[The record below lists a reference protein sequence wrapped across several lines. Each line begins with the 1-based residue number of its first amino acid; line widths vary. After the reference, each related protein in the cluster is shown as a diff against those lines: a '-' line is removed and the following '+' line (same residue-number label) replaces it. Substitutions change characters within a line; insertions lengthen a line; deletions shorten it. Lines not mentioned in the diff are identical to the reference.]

1 MSKHVFPPLKVF
13 LLGRFHLERKV
24 GQAWQEDVNPA
35 WQHRTT
41 RILLAYL
48 LSSPGRRRSRDQ
60 VMDTLWPNLAVE
72 NAANRLNSTVH
83 QLRQLLEP
91 TLSRPAN
98 SHLLRVEP
106 DILLLADAATLW
118 VDIDVFGLLTTK
130 VHTSA
135 DIVYVEQLLEEA
147 KTLYGGDFL
156 HGERSSEWVLA
167 QREVY
172 QRIWIG
178 LLLELADHRI
188 ANNDLSSA
196 LAALNPILRA
206 DPTNEATVQ
215 RLMRILALL
224 QRRTEALQLYYQL
237 VHKLKKQHEAIP
249 LAETTRIFEA
259 VRNGAIT
266 DVLANMPFSPE
277 RAEPGAMDGALL
289 EPHAPLM
296 IPPQHQVHIGR
307 SHQSPF
313 VGRTEELSIM
323 RTILHATAQAG
334 KHATRPVTAIAALPF
349 GTVNHAPFLLLKGE
363 TGIGKTRLAEELSRE
378 AIQHNW
384 SVAWSRSYE
393 QERDIPYRLW
403 TEVLRKAMLAAHD
416 SLDIPHAQLHHTAFD
431 TIFGSDTIQ
440 HLSTLLPEL
449 QQAIPAG
456 VAPRSLLSAQEQ
468 LHLWEATRSFLA
480 TLSRD
485 RPLLI
490 VLDDIQWADGSSLEL
505 LAYLTRRLHTQVAQP
520 IVLLATCRDT
530 ELEPAHPLRPLLID
544 LQREQAI
551 ITLNVQPLT
560 QAQIGTLV
568 APLPAPIVQHIQLQA
583 EGNPFFAEELARSSY
598 ATSSTASALELPQEH
613 PRTNFLPATIT
624 AALERRMSNLSRAC
638 QRLLGKAAVLGGSFE
653 LTMVQLMEYGSM
665 ASQDEDALL
674 DLLDEALQAG
684 VLTEESSDHI
694 IVYYFWHPMIVSHLY
709 GQLSGARRA
718 QLHRRAAEVLQNL
731 YRQSIAEVAA
741 TITQH
746 LLKGGSNP
754 QHIAAYAEVAG
765 NRAYTLSA
773 YPEAEHHYRLAIAQ
787 IDETQIKHAT
797 NTNTTQDH
805 MHLAFLYER
814 LGECLMVRG
823 HYEDAYLHFEHVLA
837 TRSQQRFVSQE
848 EQQREAQI
856 SALLWYEMGRA
867 SSYLNNAERGRKCN
881 QRGEQ
886 VLRDADVTAGVAWA
900 CLRLQFAHICLDEG
914 DFTEARYA
922 AMEALHLFEDTLQ
935 TKAISPPPS
944 ETSHSTLTVRTIEGD
959 QSELGKIYELLGIIA
974 GSTGQIAESLT
985 HLHTALTIFEQ
996 HSNIRAMANVCNNIG
1011 TAHLV
1016 KASYDAAASYFRR
1029 SLSLAERVGDIPL
1042 VSTACVNLGE
1052 MAANIG
1058 NLQEAEEWYR
1068 RSLKLAEQVNIRYD
1082 ISYINNILA
1091 TNLQEQGN
1099 LTGAYEA
1106 VRRALMLGR
1115 EIRNA
1120 TLIATALI
1128 TLAQLRIVMAEE
1140 VQAQDHVWNPTL
1152 TNRLQRTQSTLQHAL
1167 AHQGLAAEDIAKGH
1181 LAHATLHLMQ
1191 GNLTIAEDIIKQT
1204 VEVAQQQEHMYFFP
1218 HAQRLLGCCLAM
1230 SGRHSE
1236 ADAAFQQALHMSQ
1249 QTGMR
1254 LEQGRAL
1261 YNYGAIL
1268 LQRSCP
1274 QGAAFQAGLAHLQQ
1288 AQELFAACHAAID
1301 LKKVNRILTEP
1312 TARPLPYSIHLLD
1325 DTLTQQNNTGQ

>member
-1 MSKHVFPPLKVF
+1 M
-13 LLGRFHLERKV
+13 
-24 GQAWQEDVNPA
+24 
-35 WQHRTT
+35 
-41 RILLAYL
+41 
-48 LSSPGRRRSRDQ
+48 
-60 VMDTLWPNLAVE
+60 
-72 NAANRLNSTVH
+72 
-83 QLRQLLEP
+83 
-91 TLSRPAN
+91 
-98 SHLLRVEP
+98 
-106 DILLLADAATLW
+106 
-118 VDIDVFGLLTTK
+118 
-130 VHTSA
+130 
-135 DIVYVEQLLEEA
+135 
-147 KTLYGGDFL
+147 
-156 HGERSSEWVLA
+156 
-167 QREVY
+167 
-172 QRIWIG
+172 
-178 LLLELADHRI
+178 
-188 ANNDLSSA
+188 
-196 LAALNPILRA
+196 
-206 DPTNEATVQ
+206 
-215 RLMRILALL
+215 
-224 QRRTEALQLYYQL
+224 
-237 VHKLKKQHEAIP
+237 
-249 LAETTRIFEA
+249 
-259 VRNGAIT
+259 
-266 DVLANMPFSPE
+266 
-277 RAEPGAMDGALL
+277 
-289 EPHAPLM
+289 
-296 IPPQHQVHIGR
+296 
-307 SHQSPF
+307 
-313 VGRTEELSIM
+313 
-323 RTILHATAQAG
+323 
-334 KHATRPVTAIAALPF
+334 PF
-349 GTVNHAPFLLLKGE
+349 GTANQAPFLLLKGE

-403 TEVLRKAMLAAHD
+403 IEVLRKAMLAAHD
-416 SLDIPHAQLHHTAFD
+416 SLDVPYDQLHHTAFD
-431 TIFGSDTIQ
+431 TIFGSGTIQ

-456 VAPRSLLSAQEQ
+456 IAPRSLLSAQEQ
-468 LHLWEATRSFLA
+468 LHLWEATRSFLT
-480 TLSRD
+480 TLSHN

-505 LAYLTRRLHTQVAQP
+505 LAYVTRRLHTQAAQP
-520 IVLLATCRDT
+520 IVLLGTCRDT
-530 ELEPAHPLRPLLID
+530 ELEPAHPLRSLLID

-568 APLPAPIVQHIQLQA
+568 APLPAPIVQHIQVQA
-583 EGNPFFAEELARSSY
+583 AGNPFFAEELARSSY
-598 ATSSTASALELPQEH
+598 STLSTASALERPQEH
-613 PRTNFLPATIT
+613 PRTNFLPETIT

-638 QRLLGKAAVLGGSFE
+638 QRLLSKAAVLGGSFE
-653 LTMVQLMEYGSM
+653 LAMIQLMEYGSV
-665 ASQDEDALL
+665 ASQNEDPLL

-684 VLTEESSDHI
+684 VLTEESNDHI

-709 GQLSGARRA
+709 EQLSGARRA
-718 QLHRRAAEVLQNL
+718 QLHRRAAEVLQNM

-754 QHIAAYAEVAG
+754 QHIATYAEIAG

-787 IDETQIKHAT
+787 IDETPGQLIHAT
-797 NTNTTQDH
+797 NTTTTQVH

-823 HYEDAYLHFEHVLA
+823 NYEDAYQHYEHVL
-837 TRSQQRFVSQE
+837 TIRSQQSYVSQE

-867 SSYLNNAERGRKCN
+867 SGYLNNPERGRKCN
-881 QRGEQ
+881 QHGEQ
-886 VLRDADVTAGVAWA
+886 VLRDAGVTTGVAWA
-900 CLRLQFAHICLDEG
+900 CLRLQFANICLDEG
-914 DFTEARYA
+914 NFIEARYA
-922 AMEALHLFEDTLQ
+922 AMEALRLFEATLQ
-935 TKAISPPPS
+935 EGVTTPPPS
-944 ETSHSTLTVRTIEGD
+944 ETSRSTLTVRTIEGD

-985 HLHTALTIFEQ
+985 HLHTALNIFEQ

-1016 KASYDAAASYFRR
+1016 TASYDAAASYFRR

-1052 MAANIG
+1052 TAANTG
-1058 NLQEAEEWYR
+1058 NLLEAEEWYR

-1082 ISYINNILA
+1082 MSYINNILA

-1140 VQAQDHVWNPTL
+1140 MQAQDQAWHPTL
-1152 TNRLQRTQSTLQHAL
+1152 VNRLQRTQSTLQRAL
-1167 AHQGLAAEDIAKGH
+1167 AHQGLAAEDIARAH
-1181 LAHATLHLMQ
+1181 LAQATLYLMQ
-1191 GNLTIAEDIIKQT
+1191 GNLKLAEDIVRQT

-1274 QGAAFQAGLAHLQQ
+1274 QGAAFQTGLAHLQQ
-1288 AQELFAACHAAID
+1288 AQELFTACHATID
-1301 LKKVNRILTEP
+1301 LKKVN
-1312 TARPLPYSIHLLD
+1312 
-1325 DTLTQQNNTGQ
+1325 QNTG

>member
-1 MSKHVFPPLKVF
+1 MSEHVFPPLKVF
-13 LLGRFHLERKV
+13 LLGRFHLERKI
-24 GQAWQEDVNPA
+24 GQAWQEDANLA
-35 WQHRTT
+35 WQHRSL

-48 LSSPGRRRSRDQ
+48 LSSPGRRRGRDQ
-60 VMDTLWPNLAVE
+60 VMDTLWPDLDVKI
-72 NAANRLNSTVH
+72 AANRLNSTVH

-91 TLSRPAN
+91 ALSRPAN

-106 DILLLADAATLW
+106 DILLLADAATIW

-130 VHTSA
+130 AHTNGDGS
-135 DIVYVEQLLEEA
+135 YVEKLLEEA
-147 KTLYGGDFL
+147 GTLYGGDFL
-156 HGERSSEWVLA
+156 RGERSSEWVLA

-178 LLLELADHRI
+178 LQLELADYRI
-188 ANNDLSSA
+188 ASSNLSSA
-196 LAALNPILRA
+196 LAALNAILGA
-206 DPTNEATVQ
+206 DPTNEAAVQ
-215 RLMRILALL
+215 RLMLALTRL
-224 QRRTEALQLYYQL
+224 QRRSEALQLYHQL
-237 VHKLKKQHEAIP
+237 VHLLKQQHEAVP

-259 VRNGAIT
+259 VRNGDNT
-266 DVLANMPFSPE
+266 DVLANMPFSPGRVE
-277 RAEPGAMDGALL
+277 PIATDGVPYEPAEIQI
-289 EPHAPLM
+289 H
-296 IPPQHQVHIGR
+296 PQLQVHIGR

-313 VGRTEELSIM
+313 VGRVEELSMM
-323 RTILHATAQAG
+323 RNILHTIEQAG
-334 KHATRPVTAIAALPF
+334 KHTNIPVTAKAALPF

-378 AIQHNW
+378 ALQHNW
-384 SVAWSRSYE
+384 SVVWSRSYE

-403 TEVLRKAMLAAHD
+403 TEVLRKALLVAHGSPD
-416 SLDIPHAQLHHTAFD
+416 VTHAQLHHTAFD
-431 TIFGSDTIQ
+431 TIFGSGTIQ

-456 VAPRSLLSAQEQ
+456 TAPRTLLSAQEQ
-468 LHLWEATRSFLA
+468 LPLWEATRSFLA

-505 LAYLTRRLHTQVAQP
+505 LAYLTRRLHTQTAQP
-520 IVLLATCRDT
+520 MLLLGTCRDT
-530 ELEPAHPLRPLLID
+530 ELEPAHPLRSLLRD

-568 APLPAPIVQHIQLQA
+568 APLPAPIVQHIQVQA
-583 EGNPFFAEELARSSY
+583 AGNPFFAEELARSSY
-598 ATSSTASALELPQEH
+598 ATLSTASAIELPQEH
-613 PRTNFLPATIT
+613 PRTNFLPETIT
-624 AALERRMSNLSRAC
+624 AALQRRMSNLSRAC
-638 QRLLGKAAVLGGSFE
+638 QRLLSKAAVLGGSFE
-653 LTMVQLMEYGSM
+653 LATLQMMEYGSV
-665 ASQDEDALL
+665 ASLDEDLLL

-694 IVYYFWHPMIVSHLY
+694 IAYHFWHPMIVSHLY
-709 GQLSGARRA
+709 KQLSGARRA

-731 YRQSIAEVAA
+731 YRQSLAEVAA

-746 LLKGGSNP
+746 LLKGGGNP
-754 QHIAAYAEVAG
+754 QHIAAYAEIAG

-773 YPEAEHHYRLAIAQ
+773 YPEAEHHYRLAIAHT
-787 IDETQIKHAT
+787 DVTQGQLIHAT
-797 NTNTTQDH
+797 NINTTQDY

-823 HYEDAYLHFEHVLA
+823 HYEDAYHHYEHVLA
-837 TRSQQRFVSQE
+837 IRSQQSFVSQE

-867 SSYLNNAERGRKCN
+867 SGYLNNPERGRKCN
-881 QRGEQ
+881 QQGEQ
-886 VLRDADVTAGVAWA
+886 VLRDAGVTAGVAWA
-900 CLRLQFAHICLDEG
+900 CLRLQFANICLDEG
-914 DFTEARYA
+914 NFTEARYA
-922 AMEALHLFEDTLQ
+922 AMEALHLFETTLQ
-935 TKAISPPPS
+935 TRIISPPPS
-944 ETSHSTLTVRTIEGD
+944 ETSRSTLTVRTIEGD

-985 HLHTALTIFEQ
+985 HLHTALNIFEQ
-996 HSNIRAMANVCNNIG
+996 HSNIRAMANVCNNVG

-1016 KASYDAAASYFRR
+1016 TASYDAAASYFRR

-1052 MAANIG
+1052 TAANIG
-1058 NLQEAEEWYR
+1058 NLLEAEEWYR

-1082 ISYINNILA
+1082 MSYINNILA

-1140 VQAQDHVWNPTL
+1140 VQAQDQAWHPTL
-1152 TNRLQRTQSTLQHAL
+1152 VNRLQRTQCTLQHAL
-1167 AHQGLAAEDIAKGH
+1167 ANQGLAAEDIARAY
-1181 LAHATLHLMQ
+1181 LAQATLYLMQ
-1191 GNLTIAEDIIKQT
+1191 GNLTIAEDIVRQT
-1204 VEVAQQQEHMYFFP
+1204 VEVAHQQEHMYFFP
-1218 HAQRLLGCCLAM
+1218 HAQRLLGCCLAL
-1230 SGRHSE
+1230 SDHHSE
-1236 ADAAFQQALHMSQ
+1236 ADEAFQQALHMSQ

-1274 QGAAFQAGLAHLQQ
+1274 QGVPFQTGLAHLQQ
-1288 AQELFAACHAAID
+1288 AQELFTACHAAID
-1301 LKKVNRILTEP
+1301 LKKVNRILAEP
-1312 TARPLPYSIHLLD
+1312 TARPLPYSLHLHD
-1325 DTLTQQNNTGQ
+1325 DALGQQNNLG

>member
-1 MSKHVFPPLKVF
+1 MSQQVYPPLKVF

-24 GQAWQEDVNPA
+24 GPAWQEDTNPA
-35 WQHRTT
+35 WQHRTI

-48 LSSPGRRRSRDQ
+48 LSSPGRRRSREQ

-72 NAANRLNSTVH
+72 NATNRLNSTVH

-106 DILLLADAATLW
+106 DILLLADATTLW
-118 VDIDVFGLLTTK
+118 VDIDVFRMLTTQA
-130 VHTSA
+130 HTST
-135 DIVYVEQLLEEA
+135 DRVYVEKLLEEA

-156 HGERSSEWVLA
+156 HGEHSSEWVLA

-178 LLLELADHRI
+178 LLLELADHRL
-188 ANNDLSSA
+188 ASNDLSSA
-196 LAALNPILRA
+196 LATLNPILDT
-206 DPTNEATVQ
+206 DPTNEAAVQ
-215 RLMRILALL
+215 RLMLALTRL
-224 QRRTEALQLYYQL
+224 QRRTEALQLYHQL
-237 VHKLKKQHEAIP
+237 VHKLKKQHEAVP

-259 VRNGAIT
+259 VRSGAIT
-266 DVLANMPFSPE
+266 AVLANIPFSPGH
-277 RAEPGAMDGALL
+277 AQPGTTDEASPELH
-289 EPHAPLM
+289 EPHDPLT
-296 IPPQHQVHIGR
+296 IPPQHQTHIGR

-323 RTILHATAQAG
+323 RNILHATAQAG
-334 KHATRPVTAIAALPF
+334 KHTTRPATATASLPF
-349 GTVNHAPFLLLKGE
+349 GTVNQAPFLLLKGE

-378 AIQHNW
+378 ALQHNW

-403 TEVLRKAMLAAHD
+403 TGILRKAMLAAHD
-416 SLDIPHAQLHHTAFD
+416 SLDGSHNQLNNSAFN
-431 TIFGSDTIQ
+431 TIFGSGTIQ

-456 VAPRSLLSAQEQ
+456 IAPHSSLSAQEQ
-468 LHLWEATRSFLA
+468 LHLWEATRSFLT
-480 TLSRD
+480 TLSHN

-505 LAYLTRRLHTQVAQP
+505 LAYLTRRLHTQAAQP
-520 IVLLATCRDT
+520 IVLLGTCRDT
-530 ELEPAHPLRPLLID
+530 ELEPAHPLRSLLID

-551 ITLNVQPLT
+551 IILNVQPLT

-583 EGNPFFAEELARSSY
+583 AGNPFFAEELARSSY
-598 ATSSTASALELPQEH
+598 ATLSTASALELPQEQ
-613 PRTNFLPATIT
+613 PRTNFLPETIT
-624 AALERRMSNLSRAC
+624 AALQRRMSNLSKAC
-638 QRLLGKAAVLGGSFE
+638 QRLLSKAAVLGGSFE
-653 LTMVQLMEYGSM
+653 LAMLQLMEYSSI
-665 ASQDEDALL
+665 ASQNEDALL

-684 VLTEESSDHI
+684 VLTEESNDHI
-694 IVYYFWHPMIVSHLY
+694 IMYYFWHPMIVSHLY
-709 GQLSGARRA
+709 EQLSGTRRA

-731 YRQSIAEVAA
+731 YRQNVAEVAA

-754 QHIAAYAEVAG
+754 QHIATYAEIAG

-787 IDETQIKHAT
+787 IDETQE
-797 NTNTTQDH
+797 QL

-823 HYEDAYLHFEHVLA
+823 HYEDAYRHYEHVLA
-837 TRSQQRFVSQE
+837 IRSQQKFVSPE

-867 SSYLNNAERGRKCN
+867 SGYLNNPERGRKCN
-881 QRGEQ
+881 QHGEQ
-886 VLRDADVTAGVAWA
+886 VLHDAGVTTGVAWA
-900 CLRLQFAHICLDEG
+900 CLRLQFANICLDEG
-914 DFTEARYA
+914 NFAEARHA
-922 AMEALHLFEDTLQ
+922 ALEALRLFEATLQ
-935 TKAISPPPS
+935 TGVTTPPPS
-944 ETSHSTLTVRTIEGD
+944 ETSRSTLTIRTIEGD

-974 GSTGQIAESLT
+974 GSTGQIAEQLT

-1052 MAANIG
+1052 TAANTG
-1058 NLQEAEEWYR
+1058 NLLEAEEWYR

-1082 ISYINNILA
+1082 MSYINNILA

-1140 VQAQDHVWNPTL
+1140 MQAQDKAWHPPLV
-1152 TNRLQRTQSTLQHAL
+1152 NRLQRTQSTLQRAL
-1167 AHQGLAAEDIAKGH
+1167 AHQGLAAEDIARAH
-1181 LAHATLHLMQ
+1181 LAQATLYLMQ
-1191 GNLTIAEDIIKQT
+1191 GNLKLAEDILRQT

-1230 SGRHSE
+1230 SGRHDE

-1254 LEQGRAL
+1254 LEQGHAL

-1274 QGAAFQAGLAHLQQ
+1274 QGASFQTGLAHLQQ
-1288 AQELFAACHAAID
+1288 AQKLFTACNAAID
-1301 LKKVNRILTEP
+1301 LKKVNQILAEP

-1325 DTLTQQNNTGQ
+1325 DALRQQNKME